1 MLNEILGVKEEIRQ
15 KHEEITK
22 LMEEH
27 GINALITEVKD
38 LEIVKEKMIADSLA
52 AGIMEEGTFRL
63 ITTGR
68 RMRELRSSD
77 VRIRYPAIFE
87 QYAKITITAVS
98 NALVDD
104 FLNKGNTK
112 KDAKQMA
119 ESIIEDM
126 SDVKE
131 PTSWDVIDLAGG

>member
-1 MLNEILGVKEEIRQ
+1 MLVEILGVKEEIVQ
-15 KHEEITK
+15 KVQEI
-22 LMEEH
+22 
-27 GINALITEVKD
+27 KD
-38 LEIVKEKMIADSLA
+38 LEESSGLNKLREELDILVKVKERMIADALA
-52 AGIMEEGTFRL
+52 ARIMEEGTFRL

-68 RMRELRSSD
+68 RMRVLRSAD

-87 QYAKITITAVS
+87 QYAKVTITDVS
-98 NALVDD
+98 NALITD
-104 FLNKGNTK
+104 FLDKNNTK

-131 PTSWDVIDLAGG
+131 PTAWEVIDLAGG

>member
-1 MLNEILGVKEEIRQ
+1 MLVEILGVKEEIVQ
-15 KHEEITK
+15 KVQEI
-22 LMEEH
+22 
-27 GINALITEVKD
+27 KD
-38 LEIVKEKMIADSLA
+38 LEESSGLNKLREELDILVKVKERMIADALA
-52 AGIMEEGTFRL
+52 ARIMEEGTFRL

-68 RMRELRSSD
+68 RMRVLRSAD

-87 QYAKITITAVS
+87 QYAKVTITDVS
-98 NALVDD
+98 NALITD
-104 FLNKGNTK
+104 FLDKNNTK

-131 PTSWDVIDLAGG
+131 PTSWEVIDLAGG